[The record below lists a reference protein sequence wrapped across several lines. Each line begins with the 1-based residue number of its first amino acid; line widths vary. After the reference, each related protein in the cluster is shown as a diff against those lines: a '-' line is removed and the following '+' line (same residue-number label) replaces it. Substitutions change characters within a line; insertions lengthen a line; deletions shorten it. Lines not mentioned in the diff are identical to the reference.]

1 MGIIAV
7 DLEVIQGISF
17 LRLGTIMRNVMA
29 ILLSLG
35 LVSPVLA
42 ADLSKQTAIETSVE
56 LGTKNGD
63 LVFSPMLLNFETGKL
78 YKLVLNNPSPD
89 KHYFSALRFAAAVW
103 TRKVETEN
111 AEIKGAIRE
120 IELKP
125 GGSAEWF
132 FVPVQAGTF
141 DLKCTIPGHAEHGM
155 VGKITVT

>member
-1 MGIIAV
+1 
-7 DLEVIQGISF
+7 
-17 LRLGTIMRNVMA
+17 MRNVMA

-35 LVSPVLA
+35 LVSPGLA
-42 ADLSKQTAIETSVE
+42 ADLSKQTPIETSID

-63 LVFSPMLLNFETGKL
+63 LVFSSTLLNFETGKL

-89 KHYFSALRFAAAVW
+89 KHYFSALRFGAAVW

-120 IELKP
+120 IELTP
-125 GGSAEWF
+125 GGSAECF

-155 VGKITVT
+155 VGKIIVK